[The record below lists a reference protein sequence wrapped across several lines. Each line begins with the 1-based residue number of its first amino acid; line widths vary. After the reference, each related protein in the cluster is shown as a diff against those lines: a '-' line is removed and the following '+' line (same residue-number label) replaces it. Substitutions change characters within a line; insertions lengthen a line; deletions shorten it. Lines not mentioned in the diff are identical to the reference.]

1 MAESYYLRFR
11 GMILGPFTEDQVH
24 AMIKRG
30 RVSRST
36 EASTDQQTWRPLAE
50 WSQFFPAPVTSG
62 ISGAPIGADSSG
74 QGSVAGLPPGSSA
87 ASPGAQKVFSDTFLA
102 ASPQK
107 VWHVAYGKEAQSVTE
122 AELISKI
129 QSGHLTADTLV
140 WSDELSGWEPIIAT
154 RLAKFLPKTEQLNAP
169 IAAPIVSPTVS
180 QPTDH
185 QLFSQMAII
194 AAHQCSTAGR
204 VANVLGIILTALS
217 SLVSLMFVLASISA
231 TLRILLFVGLLIDL
245 AILAIPVIGLWA
257 SSTFDAVARTR
268 SPAQLVLALN
278 RLKVYWI
285 YLAVVYGGFLLL
297 AILTTFLIIAAGV
310 DIAVF
315 SSLR

>member
-30 RVSRST
+30 RVSRGT

-50 WSQFFPAPVTSG
+50 WSQFFPTPVTSG
-62 ISGAPIGADSSG
+62 ISGAPIAADSLD
-74 QGSVAGLPPGSSA
+74 QGTAPGLRPGSSA
-87 ASPGAQKVFSDTFLA
+87 ASPGAQKVFSDTSLA
-102 ASPQK
+102 GSPQK
-107 VWHVAYGKEAQSVTE
+107 VWHVAHGKEAQPVTE

-129 QSGHLTADTLV
+129 RSGHLTADTLV
-140 WSDELSGWEPIIAT
+140 WSDELSSWEPISAT

-169 IAAPIVSPTVS
+169 IAAPTVSPTAS

-194 AAHQCSTAGR
+194 AAHQCSIAGR
-204 VANVLGIILTALS
+204 VANVLGIILTAIS
-217 SLVSLMFVLASISA
+217 SLVTLVFMLVAISA
-231 TLRILLFVGLLIDL
+231 TGRAILFVVLLIVL
-245 AILAIPVIGLWA
+245 ALLAIPIIGLWA
-257 SSTFDAVARTR
+257 SSAFDAVARTR
-268 SPAQLVLALN
+268 SPAQLVMALN

-285 YLAVVYGGFLLL
+285 YWAVICGGFLLL
-297 AILTTFLIIAAGV
+297 AILATFLIIAAGV
-310 DIAVF
+310 DELF
-315 SSLR
+315 FR